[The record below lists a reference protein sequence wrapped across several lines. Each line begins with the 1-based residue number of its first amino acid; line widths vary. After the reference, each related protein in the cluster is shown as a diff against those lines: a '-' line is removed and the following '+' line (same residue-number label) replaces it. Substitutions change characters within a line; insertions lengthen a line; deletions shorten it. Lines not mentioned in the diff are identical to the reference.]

1 MNKAEELFKV
11 MTDGTPEERK
21 YLFELSPKHF
31 SYYYFTEYFS
41 YPPAPFHNEMW
52 QDYQDLMSIELM
64 DLMWEEFRESAKT
77 SIFQIGLIHGICY
90 NNFNWANWSSYAK
103 ENAENALFD
112 IAIELQTNERLKAD
126 YGDLYNG
133 GLEKSKE
140 KTKNRIG
147 DFITSEIKDSEGN
160 VLISKKR
167 FTAFST
173 QQSWRGRKWGKQRPD
188 VGIFDDFENE
198 ITIESA
204 LITQK
209 VIENMEAAK
218 AGMSPNG
225 RRVYLCNGISDS
237 GSVAY
242 VKNLIKDDPKG
253 RVRSVA
259 VVDPK
264 GNITWPGKYVF
275 TDLEAVESHKN
286 PMKRKVSLETK
297 KRQLKNYEAEMMNN
311 PTRNEDL
318 FFNRIKVDHALKTTA
333 REAEEVSAGLFIFE
347 KFKAGNRYAVGGDP
361 AGGTGRDHSASVV
374 IDFTDMEIPATFMDN
389 RIAPDRFGDELKR
402 EGDMYGG
409 CMVAPERI
417 GNAVATVIRLTDT
430 YDHVYLE
437 HKLAQIGDPVK
448 KQYGWN
454 PSKENVSNALFNF
467 KSAFESGK
475 LNIFDERLLQEIR
488 TYSRSDFM
496 ATTSIVTNHYDLLRA
511 AIIAYD
517 MMEHAPLPDGEYE
530 DEWDKD
536 YTANAGL

>member
-1 MNKAEELFKV
+1 MSKAEELYKV
-11 MTDGTPEERK
+11 MVDGTPQERR
-21 YLFELSPKHF
+21 YLFEKSPKHF
-31 SYYYFTEYFS
+31 AFYYFTEYFN
-41 YPPAPFHNEMW
+41 YHPAPFHQDMW
-52 QDYQDLMSIELM
+52 EDYNDLMSLELF

-77 SIFQIGLIHGICY
+77 SLFQIGLIHGICY
-90 NNFNWANWSSYAK
+90 GKFNWANWSSYAK

-112 IAIELQTNERLKAD
+112 IAIELQTNERLIAD
-126 YGDLYNG
+126 YGSLYDG

-140 KTKNRIG
+140 KTKNRLG
-147 DFITSEIKDSEGN
+147 DFITQEIKDSDGK
-160 VLISKKR
+160 IIIKKTR

-173 QQSWRGRKWGKQRPD
+173 QQSWRGRKWGNQRPD

-209 VIENMEAAK
+209 VIENIEAAK

-225 RRVYLCNGISDS
+225 RRIYLCNGISDS

-242 VKNLIKDDPKG
+242 IKNLIKDDPKG

-259 VVDPK
+259 VVDMD

-275 TDLEAVESHKN
+275 TDLEAVESHKD
-286 PMKRKVSLETK
+286 PQKRKVSLETK

-311 PTRNEDL
+311 PTKSEDL
-318 FFNRIKVDHALKTTA
+318 FFNRIKVDHAIKNVA
-333 REAEEVSAGLFIFE
+333 REAEEISAGLYIFE
-347 KFKAGNRYAVGGDP
+347 RFKPGHRYAVGGDP

-374 IDFTDMEIPATFMDN
+374 VDFTAREIPATFMDN
-389 RIAPDRFGDELKR
+389 RIAPDLFGDELKR
-402 EGDMYGG
+402 EGDMYGE
-409 CMVAPERI
+409 CLIAPERI

-430 YDHVYLE
+430 YDNVYLE

-454 PSKENVSNALFNF
+454 PSKENVSNALHNF
-467 KSAFESGK
+467 KTAFEGGQWK
-475 LNIFDERLLQEIR
+475 IYDKRLLLEMR

-511 AIIAYD
+511 AIIAFD
-517 MMEHAPLPDGEYE
+517 MMEHAPLPAFEDD

-536 YTANAGL
+536 YQANSGL

>member
-1 MNKAEELFKV
+1 MV
-11 MTDGTPEERK
+11 DGTPQERM
-21 YLFELSPKHF
+21 YLFEQSPKHF
-31 SYYYFTEYFS
+31 AYYYFTEYFN
-41 YPPAPFHNEMW
+41 YPPAPFHDEMW
-52 QDYQDLMSIELM
+52 ADYTSLMQLDLM

-77 SIFQIGLIHGICY
+77 SLFQIGLIHGICY
-90 NNFNWANWSSYAK
+90 NSFKWANWSSYAK

-126 YGDLYNG
+126 YGELYDG

-140 KTKNRIG
+140 KGKNRLG
-147 DFITSEIKDSEGN
+147 DFITREVRGAEGK

-188 VGIFDDFENE
+188 VGVFDDFENE

-204 LITQK
+204 LVTQK
-209 VIENMEAAK
+209 VIENIEAAK
-218 AGMSPNG
+218 AGMSPDG

-237 GSVAY
+237 GAVAY
-242 VKNLIKDDPKG
+242 IKNRIKDDPKG

-259 VVDPK
+259 VVDQQGK
-264 GNITWPGKYVF
+264 ITWPGKYVF

-318 FFNRIKVDHALKTTA
+318 FFNRIKVDHAIKTTA
-333 REAEEVSAGLFIFE
+333 REAQEISAGLYIFE
-347 KFKAGNRYAVGGDP
+347 EFNPGHRYAIGGDP

-374 IDFTDMEIPATFMDN
+374 VDFTAKQISAAFMDN

-402 EGDMYGG
+402 EGEMYGG
-409 CMVAPERI
+409 CLIAPERI

-430 YDHVYLE
+430 YDNVYLE

-454 PSKENVSNALFNF
+454 PSKENVSNALHNF
-467 KSAFESGK
+467 KSAFERGD
-475 LNIFDERLLQEIR
+475 LTIFDERLLQEMR
-488 TYSRSDFM
+488 TYTRSDFM

-517 MMEHAPLPDGEYE
+517 MRDHAPLPESETE
-530 DEWDKD
+530 DEWDRD
-536 YTANAGL
+536 YVKNSSL

>member
-1 MNKAEELFKV
+1 MNKAKEIERIILE
-11 MTDGTPEERK
+11 GTPAERR

-31 SYYYFTEYFS
+31 AYYYFTQYFS
-41 YPPAPFHNEMW
+41 YPPAPFHQEMW
-52 QDYQDLMSIELM
+52 DDYNDLMSLEIF

-77 SIFQIGLIHGICY
+77 SLFQIGLIHGIVY
-90 NNFNWANWSSYAK
+90 NRFSWANWSSYAK

-112 IAIELQTNERLKAD
+112 IAIELQTNERLIAD
-126 YGDLYNG
+126 YGSLYDG

-140 KTKNRIG
+140 KTKNRLG
-147 DFITSEIKDSEGN
+147 DFITREIKDRDGE
-160 VLISKKR
+160 VIIHKTR

-204 LITQK
+204 AITQK
-209 VIENMEAAK
+209 VIENIEAAK

-225 RRVYLCNGISDS
+225 KRIYLCNGISDS

-242 VKNLIKDDPKG
+242 IKNLIKDDPKG

-259 VVDPK
+259 VVDMK
-264 GNITWPGKYVF
+264 GEITWPGKYVF
-275 TDLEAVESHKN
+275 TDLEAVESHKD
-286 PMKRKVSLETK
+286 PQKRKVSLETK

-311 PTRNEDL
+311 PTRSEDL
-318 FFNRIKVDHALKTTA
+318 FFNRIKVDHAIKTTA
-333 REAEEVSAGLFIFE
+333 REPEEISAGLNVFE
-347 KFKAGNRYAVGGDP
+347 TYKPNHRYAVGGDP
-361 AGGTGRDHSASVV
+361 AGGTGRDHSASVIV
-374 IDFTDMEIPATFMDN
+374 DFTAKCIPATFMDN
-389 RIAPDRFGDELKR
+389 RIAPDLFGHELRR
-402 EGDMYGG
+402 EALLYGK
-409 CMVAPERI
+409 CIVAPERI
-417 GNAVATVIRLTDT
+417 GNAVATVIALTDT
-430 YDHVYLE
+430 YDNVYLE

-454 PSKENVSNALFNF
+454 PTKENVGNALHNF
-467 KSAFESGK
+467 KTAFESGE
-475 LNIFDERLLQEIR
+475 LTIYDERLLQEMR

-517 MMEHAPLPDGEYE
+517 MLPHATIAEAEE
-530 DEWDKD
+530 DQWEED
-536 YTANAGL
+536 YQANASL